1 MKFLLLSITF
11 LINQYIFSQEYSDKD
26 IIGTWEVNK
35 CELYINGDLIKT
47 AYINNYGDFDK
58 VIEGKSAGTYDQRA
72 TSIIRRVLGSYV
84 TFNED
89 STVSWDATISE
100 LNFNSGYWVLENTGD
115 LFIGDNKKDLKLNS
129 LLKGRIMLIN
139 EELRIILFESGIEG
153 RLSLIK
159 RQQ

>member
-1 MKFLLLSITF
+1 LKVFLLLSITF
-11 LINQYIFSQEYSDKD
+11 LINQFVYSQEYSDKD

-35 CELYINGDLIKT
+35 CELYINGELIKT

-58 VIEGKSAGTYDQRA
+58 VIEGKSAGTYDQRV
-72 TSIIRRVLGSYV
+72 TTIIKRVLGSSI

-100 LNFNSGYWVLENTGD
+100 LNINSGYWVLENTGD
-115 LFIGDNKKDLKLNS
+115 LFISENKNNLKLHS
-129 LLKGRIMLIN
+129 IIKGRIMLIN
-139 EELRIILFESGIEG
+139 EELRIILFESGLEG

-159 RQQ
+159 K